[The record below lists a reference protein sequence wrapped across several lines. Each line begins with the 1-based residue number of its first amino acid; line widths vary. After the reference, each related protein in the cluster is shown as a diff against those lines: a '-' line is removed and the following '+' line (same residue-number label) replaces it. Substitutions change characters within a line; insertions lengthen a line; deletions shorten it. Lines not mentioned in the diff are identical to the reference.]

1 MTTSKIIGIDL
12 GTTNSCVAVLDSK
25 GHATILVGLDNERTI
40 PSWVSWNTSGQATVG
55 TRAKRQAVT
64 NASATVFGVKR
75 LIGRKVNADDVS
87 WFARLAPF
95 RIVAA
100 PNGDAWVRIHGQP
113 VSPQE
118 VAAQILRRVRAVAEE
133 ALGEPV
139 TRAVVTV
146 PAYFDD
152 AQRQATRD
160 AGQIAGLDIV
170 RILNEP
176 TAAALAYGAH
186 RAAAGRR
193 IIAVFDLGGGT
204 FDISIMSVDNGIFE
218 VLATGGD
225 SALGGEDWDRRLL
238 ERVVDEVFDQYRVD
252 LTGIPMAMSRLREAC
267 ENAKKAL
274 STDREALIQLPFLAN
289 DQHGAPI
296 NFEKR
301 ITREQVESL
310 TKDLLD
316 RLEAPCRRALADAT
330 LGVAEIE
337 EILLVGGMTRWPAVQ
352 DVVEQIFGKKPS
364 KGANPDEVVAQGAAA
379 YAGILAGEAD
389 DAALLDVTPH
399 DIGIKVGDSQFAV
412 VLPRNSMLP
421 VRARRLFATTQDN
434 QKFVSIEL
442 YQGDSA
448 DVSKNRK
455 LGQVV
460 LDDLTP
466 GPPGATR
473 VELVITVDVESIL
486 SVTAREIRTGREA
499 SVTIRPSGGL
509 SQREIIEIINRRRQE
524 QSVTQPIPIE
534 AGSGGSVRV
543 TTREHAVS
551 HPDKDVKDDEKK

>member
-1 MTTSKIIGIDL
+1 MSRIIGIDL
-12 GTTNSCVAVLDSK
+12 GTTNSCVAVLDENQRPE
-25 GHATILVGLDNERTI
+25 TIASADGERTI
-40 PSWVSWNTSGQATVG
+40 PSWVSWAASGQIAVG
-55 TRAKRQAVT
+55 TRARRQAVT
-64 NASATVFGVKR
+64 NAAATVYGVKR
-75 LIGRKVNADDVS
+75 LIGRKVNAEDVS

-100 PNGDAWVRIHGQP
+100 PNGDAWVRVHGQP
-113 VSPQE
+113 ISPQE
-118 VAAQILRRVRAVAEE
+118 VAAHILRRIKQVAED

-139 TRAVVTV
+139 TRAIVTV

-160 AGQIAGLDIV
+160 AGQIAGLDVV

-186 RAAAGRR
+186 RVKEGRR
-193 IIAVFDLGGGT
+193 IVAVFDLGGGT

-225 SALGGEDWDRRLL
+225 SALGGEDWDRRML
-238 ERVVDEVFDQYRVD
+238 ERIVDEVFDQYRVD
-252 LTGIPMAMSRLREAC
+252 LTGVPMAMSRLREAC
-267 ENAKKAL
+267 ETAKKAL
-274 STDREALIQLPFLAN
+274 SVETETSIQLPFLAN

-296 NFEKR
+296 NFER
-301 ITREQVESL
+301 TITRDQIEGL

-316 RLEAPCRRALADAT
+316 RLEAPCARALADAGMQPT
-330 LGVAEIE
+330 DLE
-337 EILLVGGMTRWPAVQ
+337 EVLLVGGMTRWPAVEQ
-352 DVVEQIFGKKPS
+352 FVERFFRKKPS
-364 KGANPDEVVAQGAAA
+364 KGANPDEVVALGAAQ
-379 YAGILAGEAD
+379 YAGILAGD
-389 DAALLDVTPH
+389 SNDAALLDVTPH

-421 VRARRLFATTQDN
+421 VRARRLFATTHEN

-442 YQGDSA
+442 YQGDSQ
-448 DVSKNRK
+448 DVTKNRK

-466 GPPGATR
+466 GPAGSTR

-486 SVTAREIRTGREA
+486 SVTAREPKSGREA

-509 SQREIIEIINRRRQE
+509 SQREIVEIINRRRQE
-524 QSVTQPIPIE
+524 HSQSARLPE
-534 AGSGGSVRV
+534 MESGGVRV
-543 TTREHAVS
+543 TTREHSVHS
-551 HPDKDVKDDEKK
+551 LKPPPLDDPEKK

>member
-421 VRARRLFATTQDN
+421 VRARRLFA
-434 QKFVSIEL
+434 S
-442 YQGDSA
+442 
-448 DVSKNRK
+448 
-455 LGQVV
+455 
-460 LDDLTP
+460 
-466 GPPGATR
+466 
-473 VELVITVDVESIL
+473 
-486 SVTAREIRTGREA
+486 REA